1 MLATGDF
8 TDPASRLPFS
18 DEDLQMIDAIALKAK
33 LSKQSVVNA
42 KKNNIQLYAD
52 KKFKRDA
59 LQGLERCAGEV
70 VSEMLAL
77 VEDSD
82 PEEAQMK
89 LLMTEFPAFADLFN
103 QIKYADPQFATQC
116 NRSWLLYLKGPPNHP
131 TKDPYGLLKIILHFL
146 KCCDTSYCEDMLN
159 GLIGG
164 YSPSSP
170 STTTSSSSSSS
181 SSTSTST
188 PLSSTTSSFN
198 STTSPPGVLNDIL
211 DYGDLPILEDV
222 DHYLLPR
229 NNHEGNDIIDDED
242 DDEDE
247 VEDFHELIAS
257 HIPSV

>member
-1 MLATGDF
+1 
-8 TDPASRLPFS
+8 
-18 DEDLQMIDAIALKAK
+18 
-33 LSKQSVVNA
+33 
-42 KKNNIQLYAD
+42 
-52 KKFKRDA
+52 
-59 LQGLERCAGEV
+59 
-70 VSEMLAL
+70 
-77 VEDSD
+77 
-82 PEEAQMK
+82 
-89 LLMTEFPAFADLFN
+89 
-103 QIKYADPQFATQC
+103 
-116 NRSWLLYLKGPPNHP
+116 
-131 TKDPYGLLKIILHFL
+131 
-146 KCCDTSYCEDMLN
+146 MLN